1 MAGCCNKFSK
11 WVNYIFGGLV
21 FLLGGLVVGVSVW
34 YLFSEFSD
42 LIETWWVWISLAA
55 GVLLMILSLIG
66 CCAARK
72 QKRCILSCF
81 WVLAVILF
89 IAFLVGAIGSTIFF
103 TLTDNLSK
111 ESYGGLNELESLEL
125 DAYKLIREGFA
136 EIWRADNCQISCDQD
151 LDSTV
156 TCDPPVCDTDV
167 VEDKMEDWLTEGLTN
182 VNTVDYDGCLVLTE
196 DAAGYEESENAAA
209 SWCASN
215 TAVIS
220 EVKEWTLGAM
230 VGLWVVAVFTCMLAV
245 ANCVL
250 VCSRKNRRYNGPFA
264 QSVNVLK
271 V

>member
-1 MAGCCNKFSK
+1 MGGCCNKFSK

-55 GVLLMILSLIG
+55 
-66 CCAARK
+66 ARK

-89 IAFLVGAIGSTIFF
+89 VAFLVGAIGSTIFF

-111 ESYGGLNELESLEL
+111 EGYGGLNELESLEL

-136 EIWRADNCQISCDQD
+136 EIWRADNCQISCDQG
-151 LDSTV
+151 LDSTI
-156 TCDPPVCDTDV
+156 TCNSVICDTDV
-167 VEDKMEDWLTEGLTN
+167 VEDKMEDWVSEGLTN

-196 DAAGYEESENAAA
+196 DAAGYEESESAAA
-209 SWCASN
+209 AWCASN

-220 EVKEWTLGAM
+220 EVRDWTLGAM

-250 VCSRKNRRYNGPFA
+250 VCSRKSRHSNGLFA